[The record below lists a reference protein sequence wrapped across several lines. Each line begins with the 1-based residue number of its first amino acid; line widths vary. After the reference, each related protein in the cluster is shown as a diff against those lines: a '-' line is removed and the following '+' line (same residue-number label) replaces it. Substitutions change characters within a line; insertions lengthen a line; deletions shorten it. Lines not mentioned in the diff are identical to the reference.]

1 MFFFPPK
8 EEPLD
13 HFWTHLYIYI
23 LHLRGG
29 GKFTVGY
36 LGHLFILI

>member
-13 HFWTHLYIYI
+13 HFWTHLYIFKG
-23 LHLRGG
+23 RGEI
-29 GKFTVGY
+29 Y
-36 LGHLFILI
+36 CRLFGSFI